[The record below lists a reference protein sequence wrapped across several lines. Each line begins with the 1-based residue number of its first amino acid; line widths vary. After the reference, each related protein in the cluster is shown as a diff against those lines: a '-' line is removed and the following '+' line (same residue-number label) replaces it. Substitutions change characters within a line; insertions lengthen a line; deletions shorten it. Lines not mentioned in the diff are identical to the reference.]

1 MDHIDLGGT
10 LFVPATHKNL
20 FEIVCEGKYKDLKSV
35 LVDTEDGINH
45 SDLMMA
51 KTRIKKLL
59 NSYQKKGCHLFLRPK
74 DPHVLEE
81 FLEMEGI
88 EKVDGFILPKFT
100 LQNAAFYLKLLQG
113 KDFYFMPSIEGS
125 ELFEKE
131 KLKLLRDMLL
141 KHKEKILLI
150 RFGLEDMLRQL
161 RMKRNCK
168 YSIFDYSVSNV
179 VLGEFLAIFK
189 SSGFVVSGGV
199 FPCFKDTEGFIK
211 DVERDLREGLFSKTV
226 IHPNQARLC
235 NELYKINEEELR
247 WAETTLQSSDTIF
260 AHEDNMVETTTMEP
274 YAKEILRRFEVY
286 GIVST

>member
-1 MDHIDLGGT
+1 MDHIDLGAT

-35 LVDTEDGINH
+35 LIDTEDGINH

-51 KTRIKKLL
+51 KTKIKKLL

-74 DPHVLEE
+74 DPQVLKE

-161 RMKRNCK
+161 RMKRHCK

-235 NELYKINEEELR
+235 NELYKINEAELR
-247 WAETTLQSSDTIF
+247 WAEKTLQSSDTIF
-260 AHEDNMVETTTMEP
+260 AHEDNMVETTTMGP

-286 GIVST
+286 GIVLT